1 MLFSQFAPLL
11 VYLQFSFCFCLY
23 STPTIAQLS
32 RLFWSFWLL
41 SVFVQIVPDLGSGSG
56 LGFGF
61 GFGPGHGHGHRKRY
75 SGIFQ
80 QFIALCYFAEQVFW
94 SSGLAGCLPARL
106 AVYVYESVFVSVS
119 VSMLLWRSL
128 LALKTGSQCLRN
140 RDSTGDST
148 LCPIL
153 STLGVLI
160 FPETIT

>member
-23 STPTIAQLS
+23 CTPTMAQLS

-61 GFGPGHGHGHRKRY
+61 GFGPGHGHRKRY

-94 SSGLAGCLPARL
+94 SSGLAAWLPAWL
-106 AVYVYESVFVSVS
+106 CMYIYASVFVSVS

>member
-1 MLFSQFAPLL
+1 MLFSQFAPIL

-23 STPTIAQLS
+23 STPTMAQLS

-61 GFGPGHGHGHRKRY
+61 GFGPGHGHRKRY

-94 SSGLAGCLPARL
+94 SSGLAACLPAWLCMYMHLCLYLYLCLCYSDALCWHWKLVPSVCAIATPPVTRL
-106 AVYVYESVFVSVS
+106 CAQF
-119 VSMLLWRSL
+119 
-128 LALKTGSQCLRN
+128 
-140 RDSTGDST
+140 
-148 LCPIL
+148 
-153 STLGVLI
+153 
-160 FPETIT
+160 

>member
-23 STPTIAQLS
+23 STPTMAQLS
-32 RLFWSFWLL
+32 RLFWSFCLL

-61 GFGPGHGHGHRKRY
+61 GFGPGHGHRKRY

-94 SSGLAGCLPARL
+94 SSGLAACLPAWLCIYMHLCLCLYLCLCYSDALCWHWKLVPSVCAIATPPVTRL
-106 AVYVYESVFVSVS
+106 CAQF
-119 VSMLLWRSL
+119 
-128 LALKTGSQCLRN
+128 
-140 RDSTGDST
+140 
-148 LCPIL
+148 
-153 STLGVLI
+153 
-160 FPETIT
+160 

>member
-23 STPTIAQLS
+23 STPTMAQLS

-61 GFGPGHGHGHRKRY
+61 GFGPGHGHRKRY

-94 SSGLAGCLPARL
+94 SSGLAACLPAWL
-106 AVYVYESVFVSVS
+106 CMYIYASVFVSVS
-119 VSMLLWRSL
+119 VSMLLWRCL